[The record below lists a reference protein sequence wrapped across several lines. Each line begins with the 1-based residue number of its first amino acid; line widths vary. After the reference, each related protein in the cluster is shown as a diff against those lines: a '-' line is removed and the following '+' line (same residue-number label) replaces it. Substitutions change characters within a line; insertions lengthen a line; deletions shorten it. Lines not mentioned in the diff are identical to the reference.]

1 MVFHMSPSFP
11 FSSSPPLQD
20 RRKLAF
26 WLTIQSHVHQDTLV
40 ILNGARVVNLADDS
54 LAEELVDLPADEL
67 IPKSFMTLADVYT
80 SQNGNLLQSPKP
92 TGIQW
97 KSKQCTTYN

>member
-40 ILNGARVVNLADDS
+40 ILNGATVVNLADDS

-67 IPKSFMTLADVYT
+67 IPKVIHDSSRCLGFTE
-80 SQNGNLLQSPKP
+80 
-92 TGIQW
+92 W
-97 KSKQCTTYN
+97 